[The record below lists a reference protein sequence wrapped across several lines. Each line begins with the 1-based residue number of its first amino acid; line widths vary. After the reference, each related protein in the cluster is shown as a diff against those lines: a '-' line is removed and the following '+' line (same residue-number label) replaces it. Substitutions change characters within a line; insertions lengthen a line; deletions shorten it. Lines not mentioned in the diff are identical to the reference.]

1 MVAEQRG
8 FVARKRE
15 QEVGKSSAGASIDER
30 RLETDGLEKAV
41 GCQRAMEQVTTG
53 VEQKKKF
60 KKKEQLGSLVKE
72 CVEWKMNSGRGIGS
86 FSRLPRWERIST
98 RWEQDGQGPGEGE
111 Q

>member
-15 QEVGKSSAGASIDER
+15 QKVGEPSAGASTNER
-30 RLETDGLEKAV
+30 KLETDTLEKAV
-41 GCQRAMEQVTTG
+41 GCQRAMKHVSTG

-72 CVEWKMNSGRGIGS
+72 CVAKVEDELRKR
-86 FSRLPRWERIST
+86 
-98 RWEQDGQGPGEGE
+98 GPGEGE